1 MDMKNIEAIYRDILY
16 RAIEQKEFRFTQLD
30 LAKKSGISLSI
41 VNSAVKKL
49 NSIGAV
55 KINQRSLD
63 VIDVKKILYFWASI
77 RNLEK
82 DVIYS
87 IRIEASVKEIEKCMP
102 NVLFTGYTAYKLRF
116 NDVPADYS
124 EVYVYAD
131 ETELNE
137 IKKRLSFFKI
147 SDKNK
152 LNYNFFVLK
161 KDSFMKLYTTMPISQ
176 IFVDL
181 WNMNKWYSKDFIL
194 AFDKEI
200 EKIGGL

>member
-1 MDMKNIEAIYRDILY
+1 MKKIEAIYRDILY
-16 RAIEQKEFRFTQLD
+16 RTIEQKEFRLTQLE
-30 LAKKSGISLSI
+30 LAKKLGISLSI
-41 VNSAVKKL
+41 VNSAVKRL

-63 VIDVKKILYFWASI
+63 VVDIRKILYFWASM

-82 DVIYS
+82 DIIFS
-87 IRIEASVKEIEKCMP
+87 IRVEAPVKEIERSMP

-131 ETELNE
+131 EAELDE
-137 IKKRLSFFKI
+137 IKKRLPFFKI
-147 SDKNK
+147 SEKSK
-152 LNYNFFVLK
+152 LNDNFFVLR
-161 KDSFMKLYTTMPISQ
+161 KDSFMKLYKTIPIGQ

-181 WNMNKWYSKDFIL
+181 WNLNKWYSKDFIL

-200 EKIGGL
+200 EKIGVL

>member
-1 MDMKNIEAIYRDILY
+1 MKKIEAIYRDILY
-16 RAIEQKEFRFTQLD
+16 RAIERKEFRLTQLE
-30 LAKKSGISLSI
+30 LARKFDISLSI

-63 VIDVKKILYFWASI
+63 VIDVRKILYFWASM

-82 DVIYS
+82 DVIF
-87 IRIEASVKEIEKCMP
+87 RVRVEAPVKEIERNMP

-131 ETELNE
+131 ETELDE

-147 SDKNK
+147 SEKSK
-152 LNYNFFVLK
+152 LNPNFFVLK
-161 KDSFMKLYTTMPISQ
+161 KDSFMKLYKTLPISQ

-200 EKIGGL
+200 EKMRVL